1 MERKSVMS
9 FMQWLSARR
18 DELATNTPA
27 SGQSQAYGRR
37 KRRKGAETSEE
48 LARRYFLSGMIS
60 VDTVLEVLQ
69 ATEIPMSSAR
79 KNVLPSGVDAV
90 QGMLLGFYAFASNV
104 GITEASKSHEW
115 LARFLSSFVQKS
127 HPDFEFTS
135 IQVNKNYASRAHV
148 DKNNL
153 GESLIIGLGDYTGG
167 EVWVHD
173 ETGDVPFKLDESISC
188 MYHYEE
194 GATYLGSVL
203 DPRGRWSCFNGNR
216 LHFTKPFEG
225 ERFSLVYYT
234 CSRYSDA
241 SEELCSALRAAGFP
255 FPKSEKLEILLSSKE
270 EERRQCSEKWKQM
283 QKERAREA
291 KEELGRCNARTWNKG
306 WGGCCPNY
314 VSEAG
319 DEFCNMHLKSWKTHG
334 AIHGTIPF
342 AKMAEM
348 RKAQKQMRLAGEQP
362 PDPLPP
368 GAMLLESW
376 LLV

>member
-1 MERKSVMS
+1 
-9 FMQWLSARR
+9 MQWLSARR
-18 DELATNTPA
+18 DESATNTPA
-27 SGQSQAYGRR
+27 IKRESFVGRRR
-37 KRRKGAETSEE
+37 KRRKGPEGPFKGAETSEE
-48 LARRYFLSGMIS
+48 LAKRYFLSQMIS
-60 VDTVLEVLQ
+60 ADTVLEVLQ
-69 ATEIPMSSAR
+69 ATEIPMNSTR

-90 QGMLLGFYAFASNV
+90 QGMLLGFYAFASV
-104 GITEASKSHEW
+104 GITEASKSNEW
-115 LARFLSSFVQKS
+115 LTRFLSSFVQKS
-127 HPDFEFTS
+127 YPDFEFTS
-135 IQVNKNYASRAHV
+135 IQVNKNYASRPHV

-167 EVWVHD
+167 EIWVHD
-173 ETGDVPFKLDESISC
+173 ETGDVPFRLDESISC

-194 GATYLGSVL
+194 GATYSGSVL
-203 DPRGRWSCFNGNR
+203 DPRGQWSRFNGSR

-241 SEELCSALRAAGFP
+241 SEELRSALRAAGFP
-255 FPKSEKLEILLSSKE
+255 FPKSEKLDMLLSSKE
-270 EERRQCSEKWKQM
+270 EERRQCSEKWKQVL
-283 QKERAREA
+283 KERAREA

-306 WGGCCPNY
+306 WGGCCANY

-319 DEFCNMHLKSWKTHG
+319 DEFCNMHVKSWKTHG

-348 RKAQKQMRLAGEQP
+348 RKAQRQMRLAGEQP

-368 GAMLLESW
+368 GAMLVESW
-376 LLV
+376 LLA